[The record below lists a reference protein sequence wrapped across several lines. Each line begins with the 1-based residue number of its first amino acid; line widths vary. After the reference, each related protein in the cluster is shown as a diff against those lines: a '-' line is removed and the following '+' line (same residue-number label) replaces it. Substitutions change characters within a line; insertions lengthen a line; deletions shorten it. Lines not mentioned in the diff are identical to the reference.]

1 MEKKIKIKNKHNL
14 LLDIYSS
21 YYILFL
27 MKMVVNDNEGK
38 QKNKI
43 SVGLIISKDDFNNT
57 IFPEEVKMEII
68 DTPYY
73 LLIFIS
79 REDSIKISCFP
90 TETKN
95 IKKIL
100 IKLIEFSPDLVK
112 GISTVLG
119 ELNLSRDI
127 LHTTGICYE
136 LEKCFY
142 ETYLLGDS
150 LNSGGISN
158 EAIKENFLAIDKVV
172 NVEIEDISIHNE

>member
-1 MEKKIKIKNKHNL
+1 
-14 LLDIYSS
+14 
-21 YYILFL
+21 
-27 MKMVVNDNEGK
+27 MVVNNNNIK

-43 SVGLIISKDDFNNT
+43 SIGKILSKEDFNST
-57 IFPEEVKMEII
+57 IFPEEVKYEINEA
-68 DTPYY
+68 PYY

-90 TETKN
+90 TKTQN

-112 GISTVLG
+112 GISTVLS

-136 LEKCFY
+136 LENCFY
-142 ETYLLGDS
+142 ETYLLGAS
-150 LNSGGISN
+150 LNSGDVSIN
-158 EAIKENFLAIDKVV
+158 AIKDKFLAIDKIV
-172 NVEIEDISIHNE
+172 NVVIEDIPIHQN

>member
-1 MEKKIKIKNKHNL
+1 MA
-14 LLDIYSS
+14 
-21 YYILFL
+21 
-27 MKMVVNDNEGK
+27 VNDTNIK

-43 SVGLIISKDDFNNT
+43 SIGKILSNDDFKST
-57 IFPEEVKMEII
+57 IFPDEVKYEINEA
-68 DTPYY
+68 PYY
-73 LLIFIS
+73 LFIFIS

-90 TETKN
+90 AHTQY

-112 GISTVLG
+112 GISTVLN

-136 LEKCFY
+136 LENCFY

-150 LNSGGISN
+150 LNSGELSI
-158 EAIKENFLAIDKVV
+158 EAIKEKFLAIDKIV
-172 NVEIEDISIHNE
+172 NVVIEDIPIHKK

>member
-1 MEKKIKIKNKHNL
+1 MVIDNS
-14 LLDIYSS
+14 DI
-21 YYILFL
+21 
-27 MKMVVNDNEGK
+27 K

-43 SVGLIISKDDFNNT
+43 SIGKILSKADFDST
-57 IFPEEVKMEII
+57 IFPDEVKYEINEA
-68 DTPYY
+68 PYY

-90 TETKN
+90 AHTQE

-112 GISTVLG
+112 GISTVLN

-136 LEKCFY
+136 LENCFY

-150 LNSGGISN
+150 LNSGEMSID
-158 EAIKENFLAIDKVV
+158 AIKDKFMAIDKIV
-172 NVEIEDISIHNE
+172 NVVIEDIPIHQT

>member
-1 MEKKIKIKNKHNL
+1 M
-14 LLDIYSS
+14 D
-21 YYILFL
+21 
-27 MKMVVNDNEGK
+27 VNNNSVK

-43 SVGLIISKDDFNNT
+43 SIGKILSKEDFNAT
-57 IFPEEVKMEII
+57 IFPDEVKYEINEA
-68 DTPYY
+68 PYY
-73 LLIFIS
+73 LFIFIS

-90 TETKN
+90 AQTQN

-112 GISTVLG
+112 GISTVLN

-136 LEKCFY
+136 LENCFY

-150 LNSGGISN
+150 LDSGTISI
-158 EAIKENFLAIDKVV
+158 EAIKNKFMAIDKIV
-172 NVEIEDISIHNE
+172 NVVIEDIPVH

>member
-1 MEKKIKIKNKHNL
+1 
-14 LLDIYSS
+14 
-21 YYILFL
+21 
-27 MKMVVNDNEGK
+27 MVVNNNNIK

-43 SVGLIISKDDFNNT
+43 SIGKILSKDDFNST
-57 IFPEEVKMEII
+57 IFPEEVKYEINEA
-68 DTPYY
+68 PYY

-90 TETKN
+90 TQTPD

-112 GISTVLG
+112 GISTVLS

-136 LEKCFY
+136 LENCFY

-150 LNSGGISN
+150 LNSGDMSIN
-158 EAIKENFLAIDKVV
+158 EIKDKFLAIDKIVSVV
-172 NVEIEDISIHNE
+172 IEDIPIHQK

>member
-1 MEKKIKIKNKHNL
+1 MA
-14 LLDIYSS
+14 
-21 YYILFL
+21 
-27 MKMVVNDNEGK
+27 VNDNRVK

-43 SVGLIISKDDFNNT
+43 SIGKILSKDDFNST
-57 IFPEEVKMEII
+57 IFPDEVKYEINEA
-68 DTPYY
+68 PYY

-90 TETKN
+90 AHTQD

-112 GISTVLG
+112 GISTVLND
-119 ELNLSRDI
+119 LNLSRDI

-136 LEKCFY
+136 LENCFY

-150 LNSGGISN
+150 LNSGEMSID
-158 EAIKENFLAIDKVV
+158 AIKEKFLAIDKIVKVV
-172 NVEIEDISIHNE
+172 IEDIPIHQK

>member
-1 MEKKIKIKNKHNL
+1 
-14 LLDIYSS
+14 
-21 YYILFL
+21 
-27 MKMVVNDNEGK
+27 MVINNNNIK

-43 SVGLIISKDDFNNT
+43 SIGKILSKDDFKST
-57 IFPEEVKMEII
+57 IFPEEVKYEINEA
-68 DTPYY
+68 PYY

-90 TETKN
+90 IQTKD

-112 GISTVLG
+112 GISTVLS

-136 LEKCFY
+136 LENCFY

-150 LNSGGISN
+150 LNSGEVSVN
-158 EAIKENFLAIDKVV
+158 AIKEKFLAIDKIVKVV
-172 NVEIEDISIHNE
+172 IEDIPIH